1 MGPTTPL
8 VCEVVCPSSSGA
20 ASAHGT
26 SRSLATERKDAHA
39 QDPLVAGADGGP
51 FVMQFDWEYY
61 LLTACSLA
69 LVVIGLLFI
78 LSLAM

>member
-1 MGPTTPL
+1 LTTAQKK
-8 VCEVVCPSSSGA
+8 SSMHA
-20 ASAHGT
+20 PATTLRKALQ
-26 SRSLATERKDAHA
+26 RSTPWYR
-39 QDPLVAGADGGP
+39 ADGGP

-78 LSLAM
+78 LFLAM